1 MEESPMLQFMSAE
14 INEISVA
21 LSAFQGSIK
30 QPNLNK
36 EVKVDSKKGYT
47 YKFKYADL
55 STCISAASPSLKEN
69 GLSVVQIIYGQKL
82 ITILTHKSGQWFRS
96 EVDIRIAPDANYQEL
111 GSAITYLKRYSYCAI
126 LGIVADIDDDAISA
140 CGNQAE
146 ITETSK
152 AKKTSTLA
160 YTGEQLAQALNELQQ
175 VTNSQ
180 EYEAC
185 WKKWISVSP
194 ALCTKGTE
202 FYNACSEKAQK
213 LAEFAKQKLTEQ
225 KQ

>member
-1 MEESPMLQFMSAE
+1 MEEMKFMSSE
-14 INEISVA
+14 INEISAA
-21 LSAFQGSIK
+21 LTAFQGSIK
-30 QPNLNK
+30 QPALSK
-36 EVKVDSKKGYT
+36 EVKVQTKQGGT

-55 STCISAASPSLKEN
+55 SACVSAAVQPLKEN
-69 GLSVVQIIYGQKL
+69 GLCVVQLVNGQKL
-82 ITILTHKSGQWFRS
+82 ITILAHKSGQWFRS
-96 EVDIRIAPDANYQEL
+96 ESDIRIASGANNQEF
-111 GSAITYLKRYSYCAI
+111 GSALTYLKRYSYCSI
-126 LGIVADIDDDAISA
+126 LGIVADTDDDANLA

-146 ITETSK
+146 FTDTSK
-152 AKKTSTLA
+152 SKTANTLVF
-160 YTGEQLAQALNELQQ
+160 TGEQLAQALKELQQ

-194 ALCTKGTE
+194 ALCNKGTE

-213 LAEFAKQKLTEQ
+213 LAEFAKQKYTEQ

>member
-1 MEESPMLQFMSAE
+1 MEEMKFMSSE
-14 INEISVA
+14 INEISAA
-21 LSAFQGSIK
+21 LTAFQGSIK
-30 QPNLNK
+30 QPALSK
-36 EVKVDSKKGYT
+36 EVKVQTKQGGT

-55 STCISAASPSLKEN
+55 SACVSAAVQPLKEN
-69 GLSVVQIIYGQKL
+69 GLCVVQLVNGQKL
-82 ITILTHKSGQWFRS
+82 ITILAHKSGQWFRS
-96 EVDIRIAPDANYQEL
+96 ESDIRIASGANNQEF
-111 GSAITYLKRYSYCAI
+111 GSALTYLKRYSYCSI
-126 LGIVADIDDDAISA
+126 LGIVADTDDDANLA

-146 ITETSK
+146 FTDTSK
-152 AKKTSTLA
+152 SKTASTLVF
-160 YTGEQLAQALNELQQ
+160 TGEQLAQALKELQQ

-194 ALCTKGTE
+194 ALCNKGTE

-213 LAEFAKQKLTEQ
+213 LAEFAKQKYTEQ